1 VTIIRSI
8 WFWMGVLGVS
18 VVSYGVFDAMNSQ
31 KQVSITTV
39 ENEND
44 QQDKPVE
51 IEENK
56 SVAESVSSEVAAAAS
71 LEENPELAETNLDD
85 DPLIDFVEVF
95 LDTARIDANG
105 LVTIAGRAEKGAVI
119 EVLVGQNLIGT
130 ISVGY
135 DGNFA
140 SIFELNPSEEIRVL
154 VLRTKKGEDFVY
166 ADESLV
172 ILPSQITDE
181 SGDENLQG
189 SEDVAGVDNSDEVTS
204 IDTPQVEGSTDESG
218 EENLQGSE
226 DVASLDNS
234 DEVTSIDTPQV
245 EGSTDES
252 GEENLQGSKDV
263 ASLDNSDEVTST
275 DTTQVEGANVSQKQA
290 TTKLN
295 DDESLEAEE
304 GLSTTN
310 EAEGKVSNG
319 QQELVKDLSTTNTD
333 QIIVEDP
340 KVIEKADLV
349 INSTEGSESNS
360 LDKGQDISIENANV
374 DLNDNTD
381 TNAFQPK
388 VVIAN
393 SDGVKVIQDDKR
405 SDDELALDSIAYDPL
420 GNVTVGGRSNP
431 SGLVRF
437 YINNEAVS
445 ATKTNEAGYWEAD
458 LSDIIPGAY
467 TLRIDELSLKGDV
480 ISRLETPF
488 KREDRERLAN
498 LIAPSTSP
506 VRINIVTVQPG
517 NTLWAIARKRYGDG
531 LLYVQV
537 FEANRDKIKNPDLIY
552 PGQLFDLPDIY

>member
-1 VTIIRSI
+1 MIILRSI

-18 VVSYGVFDAMNSQ
+18 VVSYGVFDAINNQ
-31 KQVSITTV
+31 KQVLITTV
-39 ENEND
+39 ENESD
-44 QQDKPVE
+44 QQDKSVE
-51 IEENK
+51 IKENN
-56 SVAESVSSEVAAAAS
+56 SVAESASSEVVAAAS
-71 LEENPELAETNLDD
+71 LEENPELAETNPEDG
-85 DPLIDFVEVF
+85 PLIVSVEVF
-95 LDTARIDANG
+95 LDTARVDPNG
-105 LVTIAGRAEKGAVI
+105 LVTIAGRAEKGALI
-119 EVLVGQNLIGT
+119 EVLLGQNLIGT
-130 ISVGY
+130 ISVGN

-140 SIFELNPSEEIRVL
+140 SIFEVPPSEEIRVL

-181 SGDENLQG
+181 TGDENLQR
-189 SEDVAGVDNSDEVTS
+189 SEDVASVDNSDEVTS
-204 IDTPQVEGSTDESG
+204 IDTPQVEGS
-218 EENLQGSE
+218 
-226 DVASLDNS
+226 
-234 DEVTSIDTPQV
+234 
-245 EGSTDES
+245 
-252 GEENLQGSKDV
+252 
-263 ASLDNSDEVTST
+263 
-275 DTTQVEGANVSQKQA
+275 NVIQKQA

-295 DDESLEAEE
+295 DDASLETEE
-304 GLSTTN
+304 KLGTTN
-310 EAEGKVSNG
+310 AATGKVSNG
-319 QQELVKDLSTTNTD
+319 QQELVKDLSTTNSD

-340 KVIEKADLV
+340 KMIE
-349 INSTEGSESNS
+349 I
-360 LDKGQDISIENANV
+360 ANE
-374 DLNDNTD
+374 DLNENTD

-388 VVIAN
+388 VIIAD

-458 LSDIIPGAY
+458 LSDIIPGTY

-480 ISRLETPF
+480 ISRLESPF
-488 KREDRERLAN
+488 KREDREKLAN

-537 FEANRDKIKNPDLIY
+537 FEANSDKIKNPDLIY
-552 PGQLFDLPDIY
+552 PGQLFDLPDMN

>member
-1 VTIIRSI
+1 
-8 WFWMGVLGVS
+8 MGVLGVS
-18 VVSYGVFDAMNSQ
+18 VVSYGVFDAMNNE
-31 KQVSITTV
+31 KQVSTTTV
-39 ENEND
+39 EKES
-44 QQDKPVE
+44 DKQNNPVL
-51 IEENK
+51 IEDSK
-56 SVAESVSSEVAAAAS
+56 SVIESVSSEVAAAAS
-71 LEENPELAETNLDD
+71 LEENSELAETSLDD
-85 DPLIDFVEVF
+85 DPPINFVEVF
-95 LDTARIDANG
+95 LDTARIDSNG
-105 LVTIAGRAEKGAVI
+105 LVTIAGRAEKGAII
-119 EVLVGQNLIGT
+119 EVLVGQNLLGT

-140 SIFELNPSEEIRVL
+140 SIFELNPSKEIRVL

-181 SGDENLQG
+181 SIN
-189 SEDVAGVDNSDEVTS
+189 
-204 IDTPQVEGSTDESG
+204 
-218 EENLQGSE
+218 ENLQGSE

-234 DEVTSIDTPQV
+234 DEVTPIDT
-245 EGSTDES
+245 
-252 GEENLQGSKDV
+252 LQGSEDV
-263 ASLDNSDEVTST
+263 ASLDNSDEVTPI
-275 DTTQVEGANVSQKQA
+275 DTLQGSEDVASLDNSDEVNSIDTLEVEGSNVSQKQA
-290 TTKLN
+290 TITLN
-295 DDESLEAEE
+295 DDASLETEA
-304 GLSTTN
+304 GLSTTS
-310 EAEGKVSNG
+310 EATGKVSNG
-319 QQELVKDLSTTNTD
+319 QKEPIKDVTATNSD
-333 QIIVEDP
+333 QISIEDI
-340 KVIEKADLV
+340 KVIDKADLV
-349 INSTEGSESNS
+349 TDSTEGSDSNS
-360 LDKGQDISIENANV
+360 VDKGKDISIENADE

-393 SDGVKVIQDDKR
+393 SDGVKVIQDEKR

-458 LSDIIPGAY
+458 LSDIIPGTY

-480 ISRLETPF
+480 ISRLESPF

>member
-1 VTIIRSI
+1 MIILRSI

-18 VVSYGVFDAMNSQ
+18 VVSYGVFDAINNQ
-31 KQVSITTV
+31 KQVLITTV
-39 ENEND
+39 ENESD
-44 QQDKPVE
+44 QQDKSVE
-51 IEENK
+51 IKENN
-56 SVAESVSSEVAAAAS
+56 SVAESASSEVVAATS
-71 LEENPELAETNLDD
+71 LEENPELTETNPEDS
-85 DPLIDFVEVF
+85 PLIVSVEVF
-95 LDTARIDANG
+95 LDTARVDPSG
-105 LVTIAGRAEKGAVI
+105 FVTIAGRAEKGALI
-119 EVLVGQNLIGT
+119 EVLLGQNLIGT
-130 ISVGY
+130 ISVGN

-140 SIFELNPSEEIRVL
+140 SIFEVPPSEEIRVL

-181 SGDENLQG
+181 TGNDNLQR
-189 SEDVAGVDNSDEVTS
+189 SEDVASVDNSDEVTS
-204 IDTPQVEGSTDESG
+204 IDTPQVEGSTNESG
-218 EENLQGSE
+218 DENLQGSE
-226 DVASLDNS
+226 DVASVDNS

-245 EGSTDES
+245 EGS
-252 GEENLQGSKDV
+252 
-263 ASLDNSDEVTST
+263 
-275 DTTQVEGANVSQKQA
+275 NVIQKQA

-295 DDESLEAEE
+295 DDASLETEE
-304 GLSTTN
+304 KLGTTN
-310 EAEGKVSNG
+310 AATGKVSNG
-319 QQELVKDLSTTNTD
+319 QQELVKDLSTTNSD

-340 KVIEKADLV
+340 KMIEKA
-349 INSTEGSESNS
+349 TE
-360 LDKGQDISIENANV
+360 
-374 DLNDNTD
+374 DLNENTD

-388 VVIAN
+388 VIIAD

-458 LSDIIPGAY
+458 LSDIIPGTY

-480 ISRLETPF
+480 ISRLESPF
-488 KREDRERLAN
+488 KREDREKLAN

-552 PGQLFDLPDIY
+552 PGQLFDLPDMH

>member
-1 VTIIRSI
+1 MIILRSI

-18 VVSYGVFDAMNSQ
+18 VVSYGVFDAINNQ
-31 KQVSITTV
+31 KQVLITTV
-39 ENEND
+39 ENESD
-44 QQDKPVE
+44 QQDKSVE
-51 IEENK
+51 IKENN
-56 SVAESVSSEVAAAAS
+56 SVAESASSEVVAAAS
-71 LEENPELAETNLDD
+71 LEENPELAETNPEDG
-85 DPLIDFVEVF
+85 PLIVSVEVF
-95 LDTARIDANG
+95 LDTARVDPNG
-105 LVTIAGRAEKGAVI
+105 LVTIAGRAEKGALI
-119 EVLVGQNLIGT
+119 EVLLGQNLIGT
-130 ISVGY
+130 ISVGN

-140 SIFELNPSEEIRVL
+140 SIFEVPPSEEIRVL

-181 SGDENLQG
+181 TGDENLQR
-189 SEDVAGVDNSDEVTS
+189 SEDVASVDNSDEVTS
-204 IDTPQVEGSTDESG
+204 IDTPQVEGSTNESG
-218 EENLQGSE
+218 DENLQGSE
-226 DVASLDNS
+226 DVAIVDNS

-245 EGSTDES
+245 EGS
-252 GEENLQGSKDV
+252 
-263 ASLDNSDEVTST
+263 
-275 DTTQVEGANVSQKQA
+275 NVIQKQA

-295 DDESLEAEE
+295 DDASLETEE
-304 GLSTTN
+304 KLGTTN
-310 EAEGKVSNG
+310 AATGKVSNG
-319 QQELVKDLSTTNTD
+319 QQELVKDLSTTNSD

-340 KVIEKADLV
+340 KMIE
-349 INSTEGSESNS
+349 I
-360 LDKGQDISIENANV
+360 ANE
-374 DLNDNTD
+374 DLNENTD

-388 VVIAN
+388 VIIAD

-405 SDDELALDSIAYDPL
+405 SDDSLALDSIAYDPL

-458 LSDIIPGAY
+458 LSDIIPGTY

-480 ISRLETPF
+480 ISRLESPF
-488 KREDRERLAN
+488 KREDREKLAN

-552 PGQLFDLPDIY
+552 PGQLFDLPDMH

>member
-1 VTIIRSI
+1 MTIIRSI

-18 VVSYGVFDAMNSQ
+18 VVSYGVFDAMNNE
-31 KQVSITTV
+31 KQVSTTTI
-39 ENEND
+39 EKESD
-44 QQDKPVE
+44 KQDNPVQ
-51 IEENK
+51 IEGTK
-56 SVAESVSSEVAAAAS
+56 SVTESVSSEVAAAAS
-71 LEENPELAETNLDD
+71 LEENSELAETSLDD
-85 DPLIDFVEVF
+85 DPPINFVGVF
-95 LDTARIDANG
+95 LDTARIDSNG
-105 LVTIAGRAEKGAVI
+105 LVTIAGRAEKGAII
-119 EVLVGQNLIGT
+119 EVLVGQNLLGT

-140 SIFELNPSEEIRVL
+140 SIFELNPSKEIRVL
-154 VLRTKKGEDFVY
+154 VLRTKKGEEFVY

-189 SEDVAGVDNSDEVTS
+189 SEDVASVDNSDEFTS
-204 IDTPQVEGSTDESG
+204 IDTPQVEGS
-218 EENLQGSE
+218 
-226 DVASLDNS
+226 
-234 DEVTSIDTPQV
+234 
-245 EGSTDES
+245 
-252 GEENLQGSKDV
+252 
-263 ASLDNSDEVTST
+263 
-275 DTTQVEGANVSQKQA
+275 NVSQKQA
-290 TTKLN
+290 TIKLN
-295 DDESLEAEE
+295 DDASLETEE

-310 EAEGKVSNG
+310 EATGKVSNG
-319 QQELVKDLSTTNTD
+319 QKEPVKDLTATNSD
-333 QIIVEDP
+333 QISIEDL

-349 INSTEGSESNS
+349 IDSTDGSDSNS
-360 LDKGQDISIENANV
+360 VDKGKDISIENADE

-393 SDGVKVIQDDKR
+393 SDGVKVIQDDKK

-458 LSDIIPGAY
+458 LSDIIPGTY

-480 ISRLETPF
+480 ISRLESPF

>member
-1 VTIIRSI
+1 MIILRSI

-18 VVSYGVFDAMNSQ
+18 VVSYGVFDAINNQ
-31 KQVSITTV
+31 KQVLITTV
-39 ENEND
+39 ENESD
-44 QQDKPVE
+44 QQDKSVE
-51 IEENK
+51 IKENN
-56 SVAESVSSEVAAAAS
+56 SVAESASSEVVAAAS
-71 LEENPELAETNLDD
+71 LEEHPELTETNPEDS
-85 DPLIDFVEVF
+85 PLIVSVEVF
-95 LDTARIDANG
+95 LDTARVDPSG
-105 LVTIAGRAEKGAVI
+105 FVTIAGRAEKGALI
-119 EVLVGQNLIGT
+119 EVLLGQNLIGT
-130 ISVGY
+130 ISVGN

-140 SIFELNPSEEIRVL
+140 SIFEVPPSEEIRVL

-189 SEDVAGVDNSDEVTS
+189 SEDVASVDNSDEVTS
-204 IDTPQVEGSTDESG
+204 IDTPQVEGS
-218 EENLQGSE
+218 
-226 DVASLDNS
+226 
-234 DEVTSIDTPQV
+234 
-245 EGSTDES
+245 
-252 GEENLQGSKDV
+252 
-263 ASLDNSDEVTST
+263 
-275 DTTQVEGANVSQKQA
+275 NVIQKQA

-295 DDESLEAEE
+295 DDASLETEE
-304 GLSTTN
+304 KLGTTN
-310 EAEGKVSNG
+310 AATGKVSNG
-319 QQELVKDLSTTNTD
+319 QQELVKDLSTTNSD

-340 KVIEKADLV
+340 KMIEKA
-349 INSTEGSESNS
+349 TE
-360 LDKGQDISIENANV
+360 
-374 DLNDNTD
+374 DLNENTD
-381 TNAFQPK
+381 TKVFQPK
-388 VVIAN
+388 VIIAD

-405 SDDELALDSIAYDPL
+405 SDDSLALDSIAYDPL

-458 LSDIIPGAY
+458 LSDIIPGTY

-480 ISRLETPF
+480 ISRLESPF
-488 KREDRERLAN
+488 KREDREKLAN

-552 PGQLFDLPDIY
+552 PGQLFDLPDMN

>member
-1 VTIIRSI
+1 MTIIRSI

-18 VVSYGVFDAMNSQ
+18 VVSYGVFDAMNNE
-31 KQVSITTV
+31 KQVSTTTI
-39 ENEND
+39 EKESD
-44 QQDKPVE
+44 QQDNPVQ
-51 IEENK
+51 IEDTK
-56 SVAESVSSEVAAAAS
+56 SVTESVSSEVAAAAS
-71 LEENPELAETNLDD
+71 LEENSELAETILDD
-85 DPLIDFVEVF
+85 DPPINFVGVF
-95 LDTARIDANG
+95 LDTARIDSNG
-105 LVTIAGRAEKGAVI
+105 LVTIAGRAEKGAII
-119 EVLVGQNLIGT
+119 EVLVGQNLLGT

-140 SIFELNPSEEIRVL
+140 SIFELNPSKEIRVL
-154 VLRTKKGEDFVY
+154 VLRTKKGEEFVY

-189 SEDVAGVDNSDEVTS
+189 SEDVASVDNSDEFTS
-204 IDTPQVEGSTDESG
+204 IDTPQVEGS
-218 EENLQGSE
+218 
-226 DVASLDNS
+226 
-234 DEVTSIDTPQV
+234 
-245 EGSTDES
+245 
-252 GEENLQGSKDV
+252 
-263 ASLDNSDEVTST
+263 
-275 DTTQVEGANVSQKQA
+275 NVSQKQA
-290 TTKLN
+290 TIKLN
-295 DDESLEAEE
+295 DDASLETEE

-310 EAEGKVSNG
+310 EATGKVSNG
-319 QQELVKDLSTTNTD
+319 QKEPVKDLTATNSD
-333 QIIVEDP
+333 QISIEDL

-349 INSTEGSESNS
+349 IDSTDGSDSNS
-360 LDKGQDISIENANV
+360 VDKGKDISIENADE

-393 SDGVKVIQDDKR
+393 SDGVKVIQDEKR

-458 LSDIIPGAY
+458 LSDIIPGTY

-480 ISRLETPF
+480 ISRLESPF

>member
-1 VTIIRSI
+1 MTIIRSI

-18 VVSYGVFDAMNSQ
+18 VVSYGVFDAMNNE
-31 KQVSITTV
+31 KQVSTTTI
-39 ENEND
+39 EKESD
-44 QQDKPVE
+44 KQDNPVQ
-51 IEENK
+51 IEDTK
-56 SVAESVSSEVAAAAS
+56 SVTESVSSEVAAAVS
-71 LEENPELAETNLDD
+71 LEENSELAETNLDD
-85 DPLIDFVEVF
+85 DPPINFVEVF
-95 LDTARIDANG
+95 LDTARIDSNG
-105 LVTIAGRAEKGAVI
+105 LVTIAGRAEKGAII
-119 EVLVGQNLIGT
+119 EVLVGQNLLGT

-140 SIFELNPSEEIRVL
+140 SIFELNPSKEIRVL
-154 VLRTKKGEDFVY
+154 VLRTKKGEEFVY

-189 SEDVAGVDNSDEVTS
+189 SEDIASVDNSDEFTS
-204 IDTPQVEGSTDESG
+204 IDTPQVEGS
-218 EENLQGSE
+218 
-226 DVASLDNS
+226 
-234 DEVTSIDTPQV
+234 
-245 EGSTDES
+245 
-252 GEENLQGSKDV
+252 
-263 ASLDNSDEVTST
+263 
-275 DTTQVEGANVSQKQA
+275 NVSQKQA
-290 TTKLN
+290 TIKLN
-295 DDESLEAEE
+295 DDASLETEE

-310 EAEGKVSNG
+310 EATGKVSNG
-319 QQELVKDLSTTNTD
+319 QKEPVKDLTATNSD
-333 QIIVEDP
+333 QISIEDL

-349 INSTEGSESNS
+349 IDSTEGSDSNS
-360 LDKGQDISIENANV
+360 VDKGKDISIENADE

-393 SDGVKVIQDDKR
+393 SDGVKVIQDEKR

-458 LSDIIPGAY
+458 LSDIIPGTY

-480 ISRLETPF
+480 ISRLESPF

>member
-1 VTIIRSI
+1 MIILRSI

-18 VVSYGVFDAMNSQ
+18 VVSYGVFDAINNQ
-31 KQVSITTV
+31 KQVLITTV
-39 ENEND
+39 ENESD
-44 QQDKPVE
+44 QQDKSVE
-51 IEENK
+51 IKENN
-56 SVAESVSSEVAAAAS
+56 SVAESASSEVVAAAS
-71 LEENPELAETNLDD
+71 LEENPELAETNPEDG
-85 DPLIDFVEVF
+85 PLIVSVEVF
-95 LDTARIDANG
+95 LDTARVDPNG
-105 LVTIAGRAEKGAVI
+105 LVTIAGRAEKGALI
-119 EVLVGQNLIGT
+119 EVLLGQNLIGT
-130 ISVGY
+130 ISVGN

-140 SIFELNPSEEIRVL
+140 SIFEVSPSEDIRVL

-181 SGDENLQG
+181 TGDENLQR
-189 SEDVAGVDNSDEVTS
+189 SEDVASVDNSDEVTS
-204 IDTPQVEGSTDESG
+204 IDTPQVEGSTNESG
-218 EENLQGSE
+218 DENLQGSE
-226 DVASLDNS
+226 DVASVDNS

-245 EGSTDES
+245 EGS
-252 GEENLQGSKDV
+252 
-263 ASLDNSDEVTST
+263 
-275 DTTQVEGANVSQKQA
+275 NVIQKQA

-295 DDESLEAEE
+295 DDASLETEE
-304 GLSTTN
+304 KLGTTN
-310 EAEGKVSNG
+310 AATGKVSNG
-319 QQELVKDLSTTNTD
+319 QQELVKDLSTTNSD

-340 KVIEKADLV
+340 KMIEKA
-349 INSTEGSESNS
+349 NE
-360 LDKGQDISIENANV
+360 
-374 DLNDNTD
+374 DLNENTD

-388 VVIAN
+388 LIIAD

-405 SDDELALDSIAYDPL
+405 SDDSLALDSIAYDPL

-458 LSDIIPGAY
+458 LSDIIPGTY

-480 ISRLETPF
+480 ISRLESPF
-488 KREDRERLAN
+488 KREDREKLAN

-552 PGQLFDLPDIY
+552 PGQLFDLPDMH

>member
-1 VTIIRSI
+1 MTIIRSI

-18 VVSYGVFDAMNSQ
+18 VVSYGVFDAMNNE
-31 KQVSITTV
+31 KQVSTTTI
-39 ENEND
+39 EKESD
-44 QQDKPVE
+44 QQDNPVQ
-51 IEENK
+51 IEDTK
-56 SVAESVSSEVAAAAS
+56 SVTESVSSEVAAAAS
-71 LEENPELAETNLDD
+71 LEENSELAETSLDD
-85 DPLIDFVEVF
+85 DPPINFVEVF
-95 LDTARIDANG
+95 LDTARIDSNG
-105 LVTIAGRAEKGAVI
+105 LVTIAGRAEKGAII
-119 EVLVGQNLIGT
+119 EVLVGQNLLGT

-140 SIFELNPSEEIRVL
+140 SIFELNPSKEIRVL
-154 VLRTKKGEDFVY
+154 VLRTKKGEEFVY

-189 SEDVAGVDNSDEVTS
+189 SEDVASVDNSDEFTS
-204 IDTPQVEGSTDESG
+204 IDTPQVEGS
-218 EENLQGSE
+218 
-226 DVASLDNS
+226 
-234 DEVTSIDTPQV
+234 
-245 EGSTDES
+245 
-252 GEENLQGSKDV
+252 
-263 ASLDNSDEVTST
+263 
-275 DTTQVEGANVSQKQA
+275 NVSQKQA
-290 TTKLN
+290 TIKLN
-295 DDESLEAEE
+295 DDASLETEE

-310 EAEGKVSNG
+310 EATGKVSNG
-319 QQELVKDLSTTNTD
+319 QKEPVKDLTATNSD
-333 QIIVEDP
+333 QISIEDL

-349 INSTEGSESNS
+349 IDSTEGSDSNS
-360 LDKGQDISIENANV
+360 VDKGKDISIENADE

-458 LSDIIPGAY
+458 LSDIIPGTY

-480 ISRLETPF
+480 ISRLESPF

-506 VRINIVTVQPG
+506 ARINIVTVQPG

>member
-1 VTIIRSI
+1 MIILRSI

-18 VVSYGVFDAMNSQ
+18 VVSYGVFDAINNQ
-31 KQVSITTV
+31 KQVLITTV
-39 ENEND
+39 ENESD
-44 QQDKPVE
+44 QQDKSVE
-51 IEENK
+51 IKENN
-56 SVAESVSSEVAAAAS
+56 SVAESASSEVVAAAS
-71 LEENPELAETNLDD
+71 LEENPELAETNPEDG
-85 DPLIDFVEVF
+85 PLIVSVEVF
-95 LDTARIDANG
+95 LDTARVDPNG
-105 LVTIAGRAEKGAVI
+105 LVTIAGRAEKGALI
-119 EVLVGQNLIGT
+119 EVLLGQNLIGT
-130 ISVGY
+130 ISVGN

-140 SIFELNPSEEIRVL
+140 SIFEVPPSEEIRVL

-181 SGDENLQG
+181 TGDENLQRSEDVASVDNSDEVNSIDTPQVEGSTNESGDENLQG
-189 SEDVAGVDNSDEVTS
+189 SEDVASVDNSDEVTS
-204 IDTPQVEGSTDESG
+204 IDTPQVEGS
-218 EENLQGSE
+218 
-226 DVASLDNS
+226 
-234 DEVTSIDTPQV
+234 
-245 EGSTDES
+245 
-252 GEENLQGSKDV
+252 
-263 ASLDNSDEVTST
+263 
-275 DTTQVEGANVSQKQA
+275 NVIQKQA

-295 DDESLEAEE
+295 DDASLETEE
-304 GLSTTN
+304 KLGTTN
-310 EAEGKVSNG
+310 AATGKVSNG
-319 QQELVKDLSTTNTD
+319 QQELVKDLSTTNSD

-340 KVIEKADLV
+340 KMIEKA
-349 INSTEGSESNS
+349 TE
-360 LDKGQDISIENANV
+360 
-374 DLNDNTD
+374 DLNENTD

-388 VVIAN
+388 VIIAD

-458 LSDIIPGAY
+458 LSDIIPGTY

-480 ISRLETPF
+480 ISRLESPF
-488 KREDRERLAN
+488 KREDREKLAN

-552 PGQLFDLPDIY
+552 PGQLFDLPDMH

>member
-1 VTIIRSI
+1 MIILRSI

-18 VVSYGVFDAMNSQ
+18 VVSYGVLEAINNQ
-31 KQVSITTV
+31 KHVLITTV
-39 ENEND
+39 ENESD
-44 QQDKPVE
+44 QQDKSVE
-51 IEENK
+51 IKENNI
-56 SVAESVSSEVAAAAS
+56 VAESASSEVVAAAS
-71 LEENPELAETNLDD
+71 LEENPELAETNPEDG
-85 DPLIDFVEVF
+85 PLIVSVEVF
-95 LDTARIDANG
+95 LDTARVDPNG
-105 LVTIAGRAEKGAVI
+105 LVTIAGRAEKGALI
-119 EVLVGQNLIGT
+119 EVLLGQNLIGM
-130 ISVGY
+130 ISVGN

-140 SIFELNPSEEIRVL
+140 SIFEVPSSEEIRVL

-189 SEDVAGVDNSDEVTS
+189 SEDVASVDNSDEVTS
-204 IDTPQVEGSTDESG
+204 IDTPQVEGS
-218 EENLQGSE
+218 
-226 DVASLDNS
+226 
-234 DEVTSIDTPQV
+234 
-245 EGSTDES
+245 
-252 GEENLQGSKDV
+252 
-263 ASLDNSDEVTST
+263 
-275 DTTQVEGANVSQKQA
+275 NVIQKQA

-295 DDESLEAEE
+295 DDASLETEE
-304 GLSTTN
+304 KLGTTN
-310 EAEGKVSNG
+310 AATGKVSNG
-319 QQELVKDLSTTNTD
+319 QQELVKDLSTTNSD

-340 KVIEKADLV
+340 KMIE
-349 INSTEGSESNS
+349 I
-360 LDKGQDISIENANV
+360 ANE
-374 DLNDNTD
+374 DLNENTD

-388 VVIAN
+388 VIIAD

-458 LSDIIPGAY
+458 LSDIIPGTY

-480 ISRLETPF
+480 ISRLESPF
-488 KREDRERLAN
+488 KREDREKLAN

-552 PGQLFDLPDIY
+552 PGQLFDLPDMN

>member
-1 VTIIRSI
+1 MTIIRSI

-18 VVSYGVFDAMNSQ
+18 VVSYGVFDAMNNE
-31 KQVSITTV
+31 KQVSTTTI
-39 ENEND
+39 EKESD
-44 QQDKPVE
+44 QQDNPVQ
-51 IEENK
+51 IEDTK
-56 SVAESVSSEVAAAAS
+56 SVTESVSSEVAAAAS
-71 LEENPELAETNLDD
+71 LEESSELAETSLDD
-85 DPLIDFVEVF
+85 DPPINFVEVF
-95 LDTARIDANG
+95 LDTARIDSNG
-105 LVTIAGRAEKGAVI
+105 LVTIAGRAEKGAII
-119 EVLVGQNLIGT
+119 EVLVGQNLLGT

-140 SIFELNPSEEIRVL
+140 SIFELNPSKEIRVL
-154 VLRTKKGEDFVY
+154 VLRTKKGEEFVY

-189 SEDVAGVDNSDEVTS
+189 SEDVASVDNSDEFTS
-204 IDTPQVEGSTDESG
+204 IDTPQVEGS
-218 EENLQGSE
+218 
-226 DVASLDNS
+226 
-234 DEVTSIDTPQV
+234 
-245 EGSTDES
+245 
-252 GEENLQGSKDV
+252 
-263 ASLDNSDEVTST
+263 
-275 DTTQVEGANVSQKQA
+275 NVSQKQA
-290 TTKLN
+290 TIKLN
-295 DDESLEAEE
+295 DDASLETEE

-310 EAEGKVSNG
+310 EATGKVSNG
-319 QQELVKDLSTTNTD
+319 QKEPVKDLTATNSD
-333 QIIVEDP
+333 QISIEDL

-349 INSTEGSESNS
+349 IDSTEGSDSNS
-360 LDKGQDISIENANV
+360 VDKGKDISIENADE

-393 SDGVKVIQDDKR
+393 SDGVKVIQDEKR

-458 LSDIIPGAY
+458 LSDIIPGTY

-480 ISRLETPF
+480 ISRLESPF

>member
-1 VTIIRSI
+1 MTIIRSI

-18 VVSYGVFDAMNSQ
+18 VVSYGVFDAMNNE
-31 KQVSITTV
+31 KQVSTTTI
-39 ENEND
+39 EKESD
-44 QQDKPVE
+44 QQDNPVQ
-51 IEENK
+51 IEDTK
-56 SVAESVSSEVAAAAS
+56 SVTESVSSEVAAAAS
-71 LEENPELAETNLDD
+71 LEENSELAETSLDD
-85 DPLIDFVEVF
+85 DPPINFVEVF
-95 LDTARIDANG
+95 LDTARIDSNG
-105 LVTIAGRAEKGAVI
+105 LVTIAGRAEKGAII
-119 EVLVGQNLIGT
+119 EVLVGQNLLGT

-140 SIFELNPSEEIRVL
+140 SIFELNPSKEIRVL

-189 SEDVAGVDNSDEVTS
+189 SEDVASVDNSDEFTS
-204 IDTPQVEGSTDESG
+204 IDTPQVEGS
-218 EENLQGSE
+218 
-226 DVASLDNS
+226 
-234 DEVTSIDTPQV
+234 
-245 EGSTDES
+245 
-252 GEENLQGSKDV
+252 
-263 ASLDNSDEVTST
+263 
-275 DTTQVEGANVSQKQA
+275 NVSQKQA
-290 TTKLN
+290 TIKLN
-295 DDESLEAEE
+295 DDASLETEE

-310 EAEGKVSNG
+310 EATGKVSNG
-319 QQELVKDLSTTNTD
+319 QKEPVKDLTATNSD
-333 QIIVEDP
+333 QISIEDL

-349 INSTEGSESNS
+349 IDSTEGSDSNS
-360 LDKGQDISIENANV
+360 VDKGKDISIENADE

-458 LSDIIPGAY
+458 LSDIIPGTY

-480 ISRLETPF
+480 ISRLESPF

>member
-1 VTIIRSI
+1 MIILRSI

-18 VVSYGVFDAMNSQ
+18 VVSYGVFDAINNQ
-31 KQVSITTV
+31 KQVLITTV
-39 ENEND
+39 ENESD
-44 QQDKPVE
+44 QQDKSVE
-51 IEENK
+51 IKENN
-56 SVAESVSSEVAAAAS
+56 SVAESASSEVVAAAS
-71 LEENPELAETNLDD
+71 LEENPELAETNPEDG
-85 DPLIDFVEVF
+85 PLIVSVEVF
-95 LDTARIDANG
+95 LDTARVDPNG
-105 LVTIAGRAEKGAVI
+105 LVTIAGRAEKGALI
-119 EVLVGQNLIGT
+119 EVLLGQNLIGT
-130 ISVGY
+130 ISVGN

-140 SIFELNPSEEIRVL
+140 SIFEVPPSEEIRVL

-181 SGDENLQG
+181 TGDDNLQG
-189 SEDVAGVDNSDEVTS
+189 SEDVASVDNSDEVTS
-204 IDTPQVEGSTDESG
+204 IDTPQVEGSTNESG
-218 EENLQGSE
+218 DDNLQGSE
-226 DVASLDNS
+226 DVASVDNS

-245 EGSTDES
+245 EGS
-252 GEENLQGSKDV
+252 
-263 ASLDNSDEVTST
+263 
-275 DTTQVEGANVSQKQA
+275 NVIQKQA

-295 DDESLEAEE
+295 DDASLETEE
-304 GLSTTN
+304 KLGTTN
-310 EAEGKVSNG
+310 AATGKVSNG
-319 QQELVKDLSTTNTD
+319 QQELVKDLSTTNSD

-340 KVIEKADLV
+340 KMIEKA
-349 INSTEGSESNS
+349 TE
-360 LDKGQDISIENANV
+360 
-374 DLNDNTD
+374 DLNENTD
-381 TNAFQPK
+381 TKVFQPK
-388 VVIAN
+388 VIIAD

-405 SDDELALDSIAYDPL
+405 SDDSLALDSIAYDPL

-458 LSDIIPGAY
+458 LSDIIPGTY

-480 ISRLETPF
+480 ISRLESPF
-488 KREDRERLAN
+488 KREDREKLAN

-552 PGQLFDLPDIY
+552 PGQLFDLPDMH

>member
-1 VTIIRSI
+1 MTIIRSI

-18 VVSYGVFDAMNSQ
+18 VVSYGVFDAMNNE
-31 KQVSITTV
+31 KQVSTTTI
-39 ENEND
+39 EKESD
-44 QQDKPVE
+44 QQDNPVQ
-51 IEENK
+51 IEDTK
-56 SVAESVSSEVAAAAS
+56 SVTESVSSEVAAAAS
-71 LEENPELAETNLDD
+71 LEENSELAETSLDD
-85 DPLIDFVEVF
+85 DPPINFVEVF
-95 LDTARIDANG
+95 LDTARIDSNG
-105 LVTIAGRAEKGAVI
+105 LVTIAGRAEKGAII
-119 EVLVGQNLIGT
+119 EVLVGQNLLGT

-189 SEDVAGVDNSDEVTS
+189 SEDVASVDNSDEFTS
-204 IDTPQVEGSTDESG
+204 IDTPQVEGS
-218 EENLQGSE
+218 
-226 DVASLDNS
+226 
-234 DEVTSIDTPQV
+234 
-245 EGSTDES
+245 
-252 GEENLQGSKDV
+252 
-263 ASLDNSDEVTST
+263 
-275 DTTQVEGANVSQKQA
+275 NVSQKQA
-290 TTKLN
+290 TIKLN
-295 DDESLEAEE
+295 DDASLETEE

-310 EAEGKVSNG
+310 EATGKVSNG
-319 QQELVKDLSTTNTD
+319 QKEPVKDLTATNSD
-333 QIIVEDP
+333 QISIEDL

-349 INSTEGSESNS
+349 IDSTEGSDSNS
-360 LDKGQDISIENANV
+360 VDKGKDISIENADE

-480 ISRLETPF
+480 ISRLESPF

>member
-1 VTIIRSI
+1 MIILRSI

-18 VVSYGVFDAMNSQ
+18 VVSYGVFDAINNQ
-31 KQVSITTV
+31 KQVLITTV
-39 ENEND
+39 ENESD
-44 QQDKPVE
+44 QQDKSVE
-51 IEENK
+51 IKENN
-56 SVAESVSSEVAAAAS
+56 SVAESASSEVVAAAS
-71 LEENPELAETNLDD
+71 LEENPELAETNPEDG
-85 DPLIDFVEVF
+85 PLIVSVEVF
-95 LDTARIDANG
+95 LDTARVDPNG
-105 LVTIAGRAEKGAVI
+105 LVTIAGRAEKGALI
-119 EVLVGQNLIGT
+119 EVLIGQNLIGT

-140 SIFELNPSEEIRVL
+140 SIFEVNPSEEIRVL

-189 SEDVAGVDNSDEVTS
+189 SEDVASVDNSNEVTSIDTPQVEGSTNESGDENLQGSEDVAIVDNSDEVTS
-204 IDTPQVEGSTDESG
+204 IDTPQVEGS
-218 EENLQGSE
+218 
-226 DVASLDNS
+226 
-234 DEVTSIDTPQV
+234 
-245 EGSTDES
+245 
-252 GEENLQGSKDV
+252 
-263 ASLDNSDEVTST
+263 
-275 DTTQVEGANVSQKQA
+275 NVIQKQA

-295 DDESLEAEE
+295 DDASLETEE
-304 GLSTTN
+304 KLGTTN
-310 EAEGKVSNG
+310 AATGKVSNG
-319 QQELVKDLSTTNTD
+319 QQELVKDLSTTNSD

-340 KVIEKADLV
+340 KMIEKA
-349 INSTEGSESNS
+349 NE
-360 LDKGQDISIENANV
+360 
-374 DLNDNTD
+374 DLNENTD

-388 VVIAN
+388 VIIAD
-393 SDGVKVIQDDKR
+393 SDGVKVIQDDKS

-458 LSDIIPGAY
+458 LSDIIPGTY

-480 ISRLETPF
+480 ISRLESPF
-488 KREDRERLAN
+488 KREDREKLAN

-552 PGQLFDLPDIY
+552 PGQLFDLPDMN

>member
-1 VTIIRSI
+1 MIILRSI

-18 VVSYGVFDAMNSQ
+18 VVSYGVFDAINNQ
-31 KQVSITTV
+31 KQVLITTV
-39 ENEND
+39 ENESD
-44 QQDKPVE
+44 QQDKSVE
-51 IEENK
+51 IKENN
-56 SVAESVSSEVAAAAS
+56 SVAESASSEVVAAAS
-71 LEENPELAETNLDD
+71 LEENPELAETNPEDG
-85 DPLIDFVEVF
+85 PLIVSVEVF
-95 LDTARIDANG
+95 LDTARVDPNG
-105 LVTIAGRAEKGAVI
+105 LVTIAGRAEKGALI
-119 EVLVGQNLIGT
+119 EVLLGQNLIGT
-130 ISVGY
+130 ISVGN

-140 SIFELNPSEEIRVL
+140 SIFEVPPSEEIRVL

-181 SGDENLQG
+181 TGDENLQRSEDVASVDNSDEVNSIDTPQVEGSTNESGDENLQG
-189 SEDVAGVDNSDEVTS
+189 SEDVTSVDNSDEVTS
-204 IDTPQVEGSTDESG
+204 IDTPQVEGS
-218 EENLQGSE
+218 
-226 DVASLDNS
+226 
-234 DEVTSIDTPQV
+234 
-245 EGSTDES
+245 
-252 GEENLQGSKDV
+252 
-263 ASLDNSDEVTST
+263 
-275 DTTQVEGANVSQKQA
+275 NVIQKQA

-295 DDESLEAEE
+295 DDASLETEE
-304 GLSTTN
+304 KLGTTN
-310 EAEGKVSNG
+310 AATGKVSNG
-319 QQELVKDLSTTNTD
+319 QQELVKDLSTTNSD

-340 KVIEKADLV
+340 KMIEKA
-349 INSTEGSESNS
+349 TE
-360 LDKGQDISIENANV
+360 
-374 DLNDNTD
+374 DLNENTD

-388 VVIAN
+388 VIIAD
-393 SDGVKVIQDDKR
+393 SDGVKVIQDDKM

-458 LSDIIPGAY
+458 LSDIIPGTY

-480 ISRLETPF
+480 ISRLESPF
-488 KREDRERLAN
+488 KREDREKLAN

-552 PGQLFDLPDIY
+552 PGQLFDLPDMN

>member
-1 VTIIRSI
+1 MIILRSI

-18 VVSYGVFDAMNSQ
+18 VVSYGVFDAINNQ
-31 KQVSITTV
+31 KQVLITTV
-39 ENEND
+39 ENESD
-44 QQDKPVE
+44 QQDKSVE
-51 IEENK
+51 IKENN
-56 SVAESVSSEVAAAAS
+56 SVAESASSEVVAAAS
-71 LEENPELAETNLDD
+71 LEENPELAETNPEDG
-85 DPLIDFVEVF
+85 PLIVSVEVF
-95 LDTARIDANG
+95 LDTARVDPNG
-105 LVTIAGRAEKGAVI
+105 LVTIAGRAEKGALI
-119 EVLVGQNLIGT
+119 EVLLGQNLIGT
-130 ISVGY
+130 ISVGN

-140 SIFELNPSEEIRVL
+140 SIFEVPPSEEIRVL
-154 VLRTKKGEDFVY
+154 VLRTKKGKDFVY

-181 SGDENLQG
+181 TGDENLQR
-189 SEDVAGVDNSDEVTS
+189 SEDVASVDNSDEVTS
-204 IDTPQVEGSTDESG
+204 IDTPQVEGSTNESG
-218 EENLQGSE
+218 DENLQGSE
-226 DVASLDNS
+226 DVAIVDNS

-245 EGSTDES
+245 EGS
-252 GEENLQGSKDV
+252 
-263 ASLDNSDEVTST
+263 
-275 DTTQVEGANVSQKQA
+275 NVIQKQA

-295 DDESLEAEE
+295 DDASLETEE
-304 GLSTTN
+304 KLGTTN
-310 EAEGKVSNG
+310 AATGKVSNG
-319 QQELVKDLSTTNTD
+319 QQELVKDLSTTNSD

-340 KVIEKADLV
+340 KMIE
-349 INSTEGSESNS
+349 I
-360 LDKGQDISIENANV
+360 ANE
-374 DLNDNTD
+374 DLNENTD

-388 VVIAN
+388 VIIAD

-458 LSDIIPGAY
+458 LSDIIPGTY

-480 ISRLETPF
+480 ISRLESPF
-488 KREDRERLAN
+488 KREDREKLAN
-498 LIAPSTSP
+498 LVAPSTSP

-552 PGQLFDLPDIY
+552 PGQLFDLPDMN

>member
-1 VTIIRSI
+1 MTIIRSI

-18 VVSYGVFDAMNSQ
+18 VVSYGVFDAMNNE
-31 KQVSITTV
+31 KQVSTTTI
-39 ENEND
+39 EKESD
-44 QQDKPVE
+44 QQDNPVQ
-51 IEENK
+51 IEDTK
-56 SVAESVSSEVAAAAS
+56 SVTESVSSEVAAAAS
-71 LEENPELAETNLDD
+71 LEENSELAETSLDD
-85 DPLIDFVEVF
+85 DPPINFVEVF
-95 LDTARIDANG
+95 LDTARIDSNG
-105 LVTIAGRAEKGAVI
+105 LVTIAGRAEKGAII
-119 EVLVGQNLIGT
+119 EVLVGQNLLGT

-140 SIFELNPSEEIRVL
+140 SIFELNPSKEIRVL
-154 VLRTKKGEDFVY
+154 VLRTKKGEEFVY

-189 SEDVAGVDNSDEVTS
+189 SEDVASVDNSDEFTS
-204 IDTPQVEGSTDESG
+204 IDTPKVEGS
-218 EENLQGSE
+218 
-226 DVASLDNS
+226 
-234 DEVTSIDTPQV
+234 
-245 EGSTDES
+245 
-252 GEENLQGSKDV
+252 
-263 ASLDNSDEVTST
+263 
-275 DTTQVEGANVSQKQA
+275 NVSQKQA
-290 TTKLN
+290 TIKLN
-295 DDESLEAEE
+295 DDASLETEE

-310 EAEGKVSNG
+310 EATGKVSNG
-319 QQELVKDLSTTNTD
+319 QKEPVKDLTATNSD
-333 QIIVEDP
+333 QISIEDL

-349 INSTEGSESNS
+349 IDSTEGSDSNS
-360 LDKGQDISIENANV
+360 VDKGKDISIENADE

-393 SDGVKVIQDDKR
+393 SDGVKVIQDEKR

-445 ATKTNEAGYWEAD
+445 ATETNEAGYWEAD
-458 LSDIIPGAY
+458 LSDIIPGTY

-480 ISRLETPF
+480 ISRLESPF

>member
-1 VTIIRSI
+1 MTIIRSI

-18 VVSYGVFDAMNSQ
+18 VVSYGVFDAMNNE
-31 KQVSITTV
+31 KQVSTTTI
-39 ENEND
+39 EKESD
-44 QQDKPVE
+44 KQDNPVQ
-51 IEENK
+51 IEGTK
-56 SVAESVSSEVAAAAS
+56 SVTESVSSEVAAAAS
-71 LEENPELAETNLDD
+71 LEENSELAETILDD
-85 DPLIDFVEVF
+85 DPPINFVGVF
-95 LDTARIDANG
+95 LDTARIDSNG
-105 LVTIAGRAEKGAVI
+105 LVTIAGRAEKGAII
-119 EVLVGQNLIGT
+119 EVLVGQNLLGT

-140 SIFELNPSEEIRVL
+140 SIFELNPSKEIRVL
-154 VLRTKKGEDFVY
+154 VLRTKKGEEFVY

-189 SEDVAGVDNSDEVTS
+189 SEDVASVDNSDEFTS
-204 IDTPQVEGSTDESG
+204 IDTPQVEGS
-218 EENLQGSE
+218 
-226 DVASLDNS
+226 
-234 DEVTSIDTPQV
+234 
-245 EGSTDES
+245 
-252 GEENLQGSKDV
+252 
-263 ASLDNSDEVTST
+263 
-275 DTTQVEGANVSQKQA
+275 NVSQKQA
-290 TTKLN
+290 TIKLN
-295 DDESLEAEE
+295 DDASLETEE

-310 EAEGKVSNG
+310 EATGKVSNG
-319 QQELVKDLSTTNTD
+319 QKEPVKDLTATNSD
-333 QIIVEDP
+333 QISIEDL

-349 INSTEGSESNS
+349 IGSIEGSDSNS
-360 LDKGQDISIENANV
+360 VYKRKDISIENADE

-445 ATKTNEAGYWEAD
+445 ATETNEAGYWEAD
-458 LSDIIPGAY
+458 LSDIIPGTY

-480 ISRLETPF
+480 ISRLESPF

>member
-1 VTIIRSI
+1 MTIIRSI

-18 VVSYGVFDAMNSQ
+18 VVSYGVFDAMNNE
-31 KQVSITTV
+31 KQVSTTTI
-39 ENEND
+39 EKESD
-44 QQDKPVE
+44 QQDNPVQ
-51 IEENK
+51 IEDTK
-56 SVAESVSSEVAAAAS
+56 SVTESVSSEVAAAAS
-71 LEENPELAETNLDD
+71 LEENSELAETSLDD
-85 DPLIDFVEVF
+85 DPPINFVEVF
-95 LDTARIDANG
+95 LDTARIDSNG
-105 LVTIAGRAEKGAVI
+105 LVTIAGRAEKGAII
-119 EVLVGQNLIGT
+119 EVLVGQNLLGT

-140 SIFELNPSEEIRVL
+140 SIFELNPSKEIRVL
-154 VLRTKKGEDFVY
+154 VLRTKKGEEFVY

-189 SEDVAGVDNSDEVTS
+189 SEDVASVDNSDEFTS
-204 IDTPQVEGSTDESG
+204 IDTPQVEGS
-218 EENLQGSE
+218 
-226 DVASLDNS
+226 
-234 DEVTSIDTPQV
+234 
-245 EGSTDES
+245 
-252 GEENLQGSKDV
+252 
-263 ASLDNSDEVTST
+263 
-275 DTTQVEGANVSQKQA
+275 NVSQKQA
-290 TTKLN
+290 TIQLN
-295 DDESLEAEE
+295 DDASLETEE

-310 EAEGKVSNG
+310 EATGKVSNG
-319 QQELVKDLSTTNTD
+319 QKEPVKDLTATNSD
-333 QIIVEDP
+333 QISIEDL

-349 INSTEGSESNS
+349 IDSTEGSDSNS
-360 LDKGQDISIENANV
+360 VDKGKDISIENADE

-458 LSDIIPGAY
+458 LSDIIPGTY

-480 ISRLETPF
+480 ISRLESPF

>member
-1 VTIIRSI
+1 MIILRSL

-18 VVSYGVFDAMNSQ
+18 VLSYGVFDTINNQ
-31 KQVSITTV
+31 KQVLITTV
-39 ENEND
+39 ENESD
-44 QQDKPVE
+44 QQDKSVE
-51 IEENK
+51 IKENN
-56 SVAESVSSEVAAAAS
+56 SVAESASSEVVAATS
-71 LEENPELAETNLDD
+71 LEENPELTEINPEDS
-85 DPLIDFVEVF
+85 PLIVSVEVF
-95 LDTARIDANG
+95 LDTARVDPSG
-105 LVTIAGRAEKGAVI
+105 FVTIAGRAEKGALI
-119 EVLVGQNLIGT
+119 EVLLGQNLIGT
-130 ISVGY
+130 ISVGN

-140 SIFELNPSEEIRVL
+140 SIFEVPPSEEIRVL

-181 SGDENLQG
+181 TGDDNLQG
-189 SEDVAGVDNSDEVTS
+189 SEDVASVDNSDEVTS
-204 IDTPQVEGSTDESG
+204 IDTPQVEGSTNESG
-218 EENLQGSE
+218 DDNLQGSE
-226 DVASLDNS
+226 DVASVDNS

-245 EGSTDES
+245 EG
-252 GEENLQGSKDV
+252 
-263 ASLDNSDEVTST
+263 
-275 DTTQVEGANVSQKQA
+275 ANVIQKQA

-295 DDESLEAEE
+295 DDASLETEE
-304 GLSTTN
+304 KLGTTN
-310 EAEGKVSNG
+310 AATGKVSNG
-319 QQELVKDLSTTNTD
+319 QQELVKDLSTTNSD

-340 KVIEKADLV
+340 KMIEKA
-349 INSTEGSESNS
+349 TE
-360 LDKGQDISIENANV
+360 
-374 DLNDNTD
+374 DLNENTD

-388 VVIAN
+388 VIIAD

-405 SDDELALDSIAYDPL
+405 SDDSLALDSIAYDPL

-458 LSDIIPGAY
+458 LSDIIPGTY

-480 ISRLETPF
+480 ISRLESPF
-488 KREDRERLAN
+488 KREDREKLAN

-552 PGQLFDLPDIY
+552 PGQLFDLPDMN

>member
-1 VTIIRSI
+1 MIILRSI

-18 VVSYGVFDAMNSQ
+18 VVSYGVFDAINNQ
-31 KQVSITTV
+31 KQVLITTV
-39 ENEND
+39 ENESD
-44 QQDKPVE
+44 QQDKSVE
-51 IEENK
+51 IKENN
-56 SVAESVSSEVAAAAS
+56 SVAESASSEVVAATS
-71 LEENPELAETNLDD
+71 LEENPELTETNPEDS
-85 DPLIDFVEVF
+85 PLIVSVEVF
-95 LDTARIDANG
+95 LDTARVDPSG
-105 LVTIAGRAEKGAVI
+105 FVTIAGRAEKGALI
-119 EVLVGQNLIGT
+119 EVLLGQNLIGT
-130 ISVGY
+130 ISVGN

-140 SIFELNPSEEIRVL
+140 SIFEVPPSEEIRVL

-181 SGDENLQG
+181 TGDENLQRSEDVGSVDNSDEVNSIDTPQVEGSTNESGDENLQG
-189 SEDVAGVDNSDEVTS
+189 SEDVASVDNSDEVNSIDTPQVEGSTNESGDENLQGSEDVASVDNSDEVTS
-204 IDTPQVEGSTDESG
+204 IDTPQVEGS
-218 EENLQGSE
+218 
-226 DVASLDNS
+226 
-234 DEVTSIDTPQV
+234 
-245 EGSTDES
+245 
-252 GEENLQGSKDV
+252 
-263 ASLDNSDEVTST
+263 
-275 DTTQVEGANVSQKQA
+275 NVIQKQA

-295 DDESLEAEE
+295 DDASLETEE
-304 GLSTTN
+304 KLGTTN
-310 EAEGKVSNG
+310 AATGKVSNG
-319 QQELVKDLSTTNTD
+319 QQELVKDLSTTNSD

-340 KVIEKADLV
+340 KMIEKA
-349 INSTEGSESNS
+349 TEG
-360 LDKGQDISIENANV
+360 
-374 DLNDNTD
+374 LNENTD

-388 VVIAN
+388 VIIAD

-405 SDDELALDSIAYDPL
+405 SDDSLALDSIAYDPL

-458 LSDIIPGAY
+458 LSDIIPGTY

-480 ISRLETPF
+480 ISRLESPF
-488 KREDRERLAN
+488 KREDREKLAN

-552 PGQLFDLPDIY
+552 PGQLFDLPDMH